1 MRTELE
7 AQDIE
12 AIAQQVYDL
21 LRPALS
27 NTGKMS
33 DDSIFDVQG
42 LAEYLKVDESW
53 IYKQVQ
59 YGSLPHTKLGKY
71 LRFSKAAIDKH
82 LERSSIQAT
91 SPLKLVR

>member
-12 AIAQQVYDL
+12 AIARRVYDL

-27 NTGKMS
+27 NNGKRYE
-33 DDSIFDVQG
+33 DTIFDVHG
-42 LAEYLKVDESW
+42 LADYLRVDTSW

-59 YGSLPHTKLGKY
+59 YGALPHTKLGKY

-82 LERSSIQAT
+82 LERSSIQVT
-91 SPLKLVR
+91 SPIKLAR